1 MKKPK
6 PKPKTSAKPA
16 PAKRTRSFA
25 ESIELVAEDLELEPS
40 EVTKA
45 QYFAHEDALPEWD
58 VRKLGGFTALK
69 RLTHPE
75 PTEGLNVR
83 AGAKLAANHRAKL
96 DREYG
101 QALFVQQAI
110 LDKLPEVLAANPVR
124 VHPPQPKAR
133 KAPTPNLRTLVAD
146 LSDTHFGS
154 NIELLETHGINEFN
168 WQIAANRLAQFCEQI
183 ATFKPEHRAHTDLVL
198 QLNGDILAGMIHNQE
213 WFVDLLTT
221 QFSGSLS
228 ILSQAISYLATK
240 FKAVRVVC
248 TPGNHGRAM
257 HKESKSRAT
266 THKWDSYE
274 NMLYLSLR
282 MVLAKHPNV
291 SFLIPEAPFALYQVQ
306 GHWVF
311 QTHGDT
317 VLNVGMPGRSINM
330 ADINAQVNKISASSL
345 VGPAD
350 RISVVSV
357 GHVHVPTVQLLES
370 GATVVING
378 CLSGADPFA
387 NAIGVFTSNPT
398 QMLFESTPDHA
409 VGDIRMIRLNDAPN
423 QEIIVAPTTKM

>member
-1 MKKPK
+1 MTKTKRVKP
-6 PKPKTSAKPA
+6 
-16 PAKRTRSFA
+16 FIQ
-25 ESIELVAEDLELEPS
+25 SIKEVAEDLGIDPS
-40 EVTKA
+40 DVTKA

-58 VRKLGGFTALK
+58 VRKLGGFAALK
-69 RLTHPE
+69 KLTYPAQA
-75 PTEGLNVR
+75 EGLEVR
-83 AGAKLAANHRAKL
+83 AGAKLASGHRAKL

-110 LDKLPEVLAANPVR
+110 LAKLPELLAANPVL
-124 VHPPQPKAR
+124 VHAPVPKS
-133 KAPTPNLRTLVAD
+133 KAKSVPATRTLVAD
-146 LSDTHFGS
+146 LSDTHFGA
-154 NIELLETHGINEFN
+154 NVELAETHGINEFN
-168 WQIAANRLAQFCEQI
+168 WQIAANRLAQFCDQI
-183 ATFKPEHRAHTDLVL
+183 ATFKPEHRADTDLVL

-228 ILSQAISYLATK
+228 ILSQAISYLASK

-257 HKESKSRAT
+257 HKSDKSRAT

-274 NMLYLSLR
+274 NMLYLSLK
-282 MVLAKHPNV
+282 MVLTKHSNV

-317 VLNVGMPGRSINM
+317 VLNVGNPGKSLDM
-330 ADINAQVNKISASSL
+330 AGINAQVNKISASSL

-398 QMLFESTPDHA
+398 QMLYEATPDYA
-409 VGDIRMIRLNDAPN
+409 VGDIRMIRLNDAPA
-423 QEIIVAPTTKM
+423 QSIIVAPTSKM